1 MYLYSV
7 CCGCCKF
14 KSMFDSV
21 RCWCNFLRVAQKLD
35 ATQRARKSKTR
46 TINGHDVQ
54 LLARLFLKFTIFY
67 ETAVD
72 GSTIQER
79 IPFSEQ
85 DPLQLWEGN
94 SFSKSIFRPLK
105 LKPYFRETRNATRVY
120 PEPSIMPFLTQKWS
134 NNGQEIPLLRQRK

>member
-1 MYLYSV
+1 
-7 CCGCCKF
+7 
-14 KSMFDSV
+14 MFDSV

-72 GSTIQER
+72 GSTIVDKRREMEFWHLEEINKHAVQG
-79 IPFSEQ
+79 
-85 DPLQLWEGN
+85 L
-94 SFSKSIFRPLK
+94 LK
-105 LKPYFRETRNATRVY
+105 TPPCK
-120 PEPSIMPFLTQKWS
+120 
-134 NNGQEIPLLRQRK
+134 